1 MGTTARLAALA
12 LAALPLL
19 LAQKREA
26 QSSSTFSFENKGD
39 EKTVQIV
46 NVVYEETGN
55 GIPGLPLDQRLVLR
69 KTTKTKHVVDDIG
82 IEASTTVEAWPLG
95 ADLKQKPLYSLT
107 VSGIDP
113 VVNSDVLV
121 VSRGLEEDEWW
132 SVYQLAN
139 GHHLFDTYVPLA
151 PFSTSREILTLR
163 FAGLVVATDD
173 ATDARLKDP
182 HAIAVLTYASA
193 ERVIREALIS
203 SDDPKQAVMLRSLAD
218 STRTLSAV
226 GRPSRGLT
234 LNISQNYPSAP
245 QTVTLTIPIARDDL
259 DLAHVQAPAR
269 LHVTPWKRN

>member
-1 MGTTARLAALA
+1 MGTTARFAALA
-12 LAALPLL
+12 VAALPLL
-19 LAQKREA
+19 FAQKREA
-26 QSSSTFSFENKGD
+26 QSPSTFSFETKDGEN
-39 EKTVQIV
+39 TVQIA
-46 NVVYEETGN
+46 NVAYEVTGS

-69 KTTKTKHVVDDIG
+69 KTTKTKQVVDDIG

-95 ADLKQKPLYSLT
+95 ADLKQRPLYSLT
-107 VSGIDP
+107 VSGTDP

-121 VSRGLEEDEWW
+121 VSRGLEDVEWW
-132 SVYQLAN
+132 SVYNLGN
-139 GHHLFDTYVPLA
+139 GQHLFDTYVPLA
-151 PFSTSREILTLR
+151 PFSVSREILTLR

-218 STRTLSAV
+218 STPALSVGGLPARSLTLS
-226 GRPSRGLT
+226 
-234 LNISQNYPSAP
+234 ISQNYPSAP

-269 LHVTPWKRN
+269 LHVTAWKRN

>member
-1 MGTTARLAALA
+1 MGTTARSAALA
-12 LAALPLL
+12 VAALPLL
-19 LAQKREA
+19 LAQRRDA
-26 QSSSTFSFENKGD
+26 QSSSNFSFETKAG
-39 EKTVQIV
+39 EKTVQIS
-46 NVVYEETGN
+46 NVVYEVTGS
-55 GIPGLPLDQRLVLR
+55 GVPGLPPDERLVLR
-69 KTTKTKHVVDDIG
+69 KTTKTRQVVDDIG
-82 IEASTTVEAWPLG
+82 VEASTTVEAWPLG

-121 VSRGLEEDEWW
+121 VSRGVEEVEWW
-132 SVYQLAN
+132 SVYKLGN
-139 GHHLFDTYVPLA
+139 GQHLFDTYVPLA
-151 PFSTSREILTLR
+151 PFSISREVLTLR

-193 ERVIREALIS
+193 ERVIREVLIS

-218 STRTLSAV
+218 STRTLTAV
-226 GRPSRGLT
+226 DRPSRGLT
-234 LNISQNYPSAP
+234 LSISQNYPSAP